1 MTSISS
7 TSYTGSLSSY
17 FTSLI
22 ENIMTVE
29 KQPLERLT
37 SQLDTLKVRSAIYS
51 DVKTK
56 LKDLQTAAFNL
67 TSTSYAAKLIA
78 GRTAEVSGVDDG
90 KTVLTASAS
99 KNAVAGTYNIT
110 NISLALQHRIS
121 SDVQTYTNQALGY
134 SGNILVGG
142 AAAKSAT
149 LVSSAD
155 DTVAGFGT
163 AEVASGQ
170 SQLGSSSYFV
180 ETRKLSEGVWEF
192 RLVDEEGKAVSIKDA
207 SDGDEY
213 TSDWQT
219 IPTGGGVYDS
229 GRGLTITFGADSE
242 LYIEKSR
249 GGEPN
254 PASEVAYVAQGA
266 TIEIKESDSLETI
279 AAKIND
285 AKLADGNGIRATVI
299 GGQLILASKDTGLGH
314 DVEIYDVGAGRV
326 LKDLGILTEE
336 NAIKNELQAA
346 RNATFYVNN
355 IAIERSQNTGL
366 SDVISGITINLAADA
381 EGRDATIT
389 VTETTTSARTAVED
403 FINYFNDL
411 QTYLEAKTGVTATSE
426 DEDTGKKTYT
436 RGALADDN
444 VFNDLRS
451 ELFSIIM
458 NEYSN
463 DGTYSRLREIGIT
476 IDDSLKLNISDS
488 DLFESALS
496 SNLDDVTA
504 LMDKVMGQ
512 IDAKL
517 AVFTGVRSDSD
528 YLDNVTINLNNEIS
542 EVDSDIDDMNEYLS
556 DRELYLYNQYAQIQ
570 SQLISL
576 QYMQQMFASISG
588 TSSYN
593 LFA

>member
-180 ETRKLSEGVWEF
+180 ETREISEGVWEF

-314 DVEIYDVGAGRV
+314 DVEIYDIGAGRV

>member
-229 GRGLTITFGADSE
+229 GRGLTITFGADTE

>member
-229 GRGLTITFGADSE
+229 GRGLTITFGADTE

-285 AKLADGNGIRATVI
+285 AKLAEGNGIRATVI

-314 DVEIYDVGAGRV
+314 DVEIYDIGAGRV

>member
-180 ETRKLSEGVWEF
+180 ETREISEGVWEF

-229 GRGLTITFGADSE
+229 GRGLTITFGADTE

>member
-180 ETRKLSEGVWEF
+180 ETREISEGVWEF

-285 AKLADGNGIRATVI
+285 AKLAEGNGIRATVI

>member
-180 ETRKLSEGVWEF
+180 ETREISEGVWEF

-229 GRGLTITFGADSE
+229 GRGLTITFGADTE

-285 AKLADGNGIRATVI
+285 AKLAEGNGIRATVI

>member
-229 GRGLTITFGADSE
+229 GRGLTITFGADTE

-314 DVEIYDVGAGRV
+314 DVEIYDIGAGRV

-355 IAIERSQNTGL
+355 IAIERSKNTGL